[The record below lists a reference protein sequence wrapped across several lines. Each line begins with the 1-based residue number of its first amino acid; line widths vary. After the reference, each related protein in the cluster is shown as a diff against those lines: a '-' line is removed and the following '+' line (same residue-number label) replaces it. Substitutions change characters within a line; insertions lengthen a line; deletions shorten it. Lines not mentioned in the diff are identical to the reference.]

1 MFKLNNLKATPG
13 SRKAPKRRGLGI
25 GSGLGKT
32 SGKGHKGQRAR
43 SGGYVHPSF
52 EGGQMPLHRRLP
64 KLGFN
69 SPLKAIQVKI
79 NLTELGEYAGK
90 DLSLK
95 DLLPKSFT
103 TCSRVKLS
111 VFGTKAPKA
120 LPKSIQAHRL
130 SPQAKAILEKS
141 NVKVNLVEYKNGHIG
156 RKRTAKSA

>member
-52 EGGQMPLHRRLP
+52 EGGQMPLSRRLP
-64 KLGFN
+64 KVGFN
-69 SPLKAIQVKI
+69 SPLKLIQVKV
-79 NLTELGEYAGK
+79 NVTELGNWAGQE
-90 DLSLK
+90 LAFK

-103 TCSRVKLS
+103 TNSRVKLTI
-111 VFGTKAPKA
+111 FGNRAPKA
-120 LPKSIQAHRL
+120 WPKSVTVHRVSPGAQAL
-130 SPQAKAILEKS
+130 LEKGG
-141 NVKVNLVEYKNGHIG
+141 VKINIVEYKDGHIG
-156 RKRTAKSA
+156 RKRTAKKA